1 MKRLP
6 LSLRLALCLLL
17 IFAAGAYAGSTFTRT
32 QDKRWLHQ
40 QIAQLKSVE
49 DSWLQRLHDRYAAD
63 LGMTP
68 EQIDQVRPAMD
79 RARADFK
86 NVRTEAAQRAR
97 RIMGDLYQAV
107 HQTLTPE
114 QQATFQRL
122 VKERVGFQNAMAP
135 HGL

>member
-63 LGMTP
+63 LGMSP
-68 EQIDQVRPAMD
+68 QQIDQVRPAMD
-79 RARADFK
+79 RARSDFK
-86 NVRTEAAQRAR
+86 QVRSEAAQRAR
-97 RIMGDLYQAV
+97 RIMNELYHNVNA
-107 HQTLTPE
+107 TLTPD
-114 QQATFQRL
+114 QQDTFKRL
-122 VKERVGFQNAMAP
+122 VKERAGFQNAGVP
-135 HGL
+135 NGL